1 MVGLFIGGII
11 TYFFAALAISAVGK
25 AASKVIEEVRR
36 QFREIKGLMEGTA
49 KPEYGKCVDIVTK
62 ASLKEM
68 VLPALLPV
76 FTPILVGFIL
86 GPEALGGLLIGSI
99 IVGIFIAISMTSGG
113 AAWDNA
119 KKWIEEGNLGGKGS
133 FAHQAAVTGD
143 TVGDPSKDTAGP
155 AINPMIKV
163 LNVVA
168 LLIVSFIV

>member
-1 MVGLFIGGII
+1 M
-11 TYFFAALAISAVGK
+11 
-25 AASKVIEEVRR
+25 RR
-36 QFREIKGLMEGTA
+36 QFKEIEGLMTGEA

-62 ASLKEM
+62 AALKEM
-68 VLPALLPV
+68 LIPTLLPV
-76 FTPILVGFIL
+76 LTPILVGFIL

-99 IVGIFIAISMTSGG
+99 IVGIFLAVSMTSGG

-143 TVGDPSKDTAGP
+143 TVGDSYKDAAGP

-163 LNVVA
+163 LNIVA